1 MLDGLK
7 TITPLCMPLHT
18 SKANR
23 STITENTLGLK
34 GKQGTF
40 SFELNMFIIY
50 SEYIAQGAWGMK

>member
-1 MLDGLK
+1 
-7 TITPLCMPLHT
+7 MPLHT